1 LSPEF
6 EENQLAMKT
15 ASLFRFFV
23 CLLFLVSASTF
34 VAAQQ
39 LPLASDNFKQW
50 AAISHKLE
58 TTPFDSQINRDAEV
72 AVHEIS
78 QSPDFHTPL
87 CSSFFSFFNKLT
99 ADGYPY
105 QAQVYRLYT
114 LGSATYRIET
124 GKTDSYGTNLY
135 AFDSILKGYQAMV
148 QKEPNARTRTLEELY
163 VTALKGKLPDYLK
176 KDSTCK

>member
-1 LSPEF
+1 MTS
-6 EENQLAMKT
+6 T
-15 ASLFRFFV
+15 ASLKCFSLRIFA
-23 CLLFLVSASTF
+23 CGLIATLTTAT

-39 LPLASDNFKQW
+39 ITLPAENFKQW
-50 AAISHKLE
+50 ASISHKME
-58 TTPFDSQINRDAEV
+58 VTPLDPQLNRDAEV

-78 QSPDFHTPL
+78 QSADFHTPL
-87 CSSFFSFFNKLT
+87 CTSFFTFFNKLT

-135 AFDSILKGYQAMV
+135 AFDSILKGYQTMV
-148 QKEPNARTRTLEELY
+148 QKEPNARNHTIEDLY
-163 VTALKGKLPDYLK
+163 ITALKGKLPDYLK